1 MIRVL
6 PEQKIVLLE
15 NEALRVALDYSCGL
29 HFAEFSNRFGAGKS
43 NVWRELFTLRAYG
56 GEYAS
61 ETFTCTNVSH
71 AKDEALEM
79 ATFLLEN
86 CELCMKMRVHLM
98 DEGKRELRLTYQLWD
113 DYKNGTPAE
122 VFLHIPFLAQFESG
136 ESAERKYYPLNTV
149 RDKDGADVL
158 HRVNETFYS
167 SDIVMPFVVCGENGR
182 GFSMEF
188 PVPSDLSDLFGSEC
202 QLPFLPHLQR
212 DGASDASGRPE
223 SRRLLQRHRRSHHR
237 RSRGWLG
244 RGVRRLPQKMASV
257 VRFLRVRA

>member
-29 HFAEFSNRFGAGKS
+29 HFAEFSNRFGAGRS

-86 CELCMKMRVHLM
+86 RELCMKMRVHLM
-98 DEGKRELRLTYQLWD
+98 DEGKRELRLSLGMSHST
-113 DYKNGTPAE
+113 GTNSNPAGA
-122 VFLHIPFLAQFESG
+122 INDNQT
-136 ESAERKYYPLNTV
+136 TV
-149 RDKDGADVL
+149 RMALVAKL
-158 HRVNETFYS
+158 NL
-167 SDIVMPFVVCGENGR
+167 
-182 GFSMEF
+182 
-188 PVPSDLSDLFGSEC
+188 LSWKS
-202 QLPFLPHLQR
+202 
-212 DGASDASGRPE
+212 
-223 SRRLLQRHRRSHHR
+223 
-237 RSRGWLG
+237 
-244 RGVRRLPQKMASV
+244 KK
-257 VRFLRVRA
+257 